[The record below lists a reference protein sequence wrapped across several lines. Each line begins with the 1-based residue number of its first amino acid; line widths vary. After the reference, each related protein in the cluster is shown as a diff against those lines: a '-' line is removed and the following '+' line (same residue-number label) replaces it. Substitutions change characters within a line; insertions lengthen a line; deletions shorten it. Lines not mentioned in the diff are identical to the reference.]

1 MTEKDLDIAI
11 EKCEHIMEFDTRT
24 LENPESENGHIFKKV
39 YDLLQFLRQLQFAT
53 DTNVGGNL
61 ISRQAALD
69 AMETWD
75 KFGCDPDGKLVRYD
89 DDKHYIPYVHY
100 EDMVHAIKHLPSAQ
114 RWIPWGSGKF
124 PEESGT
130 YTVTA
135 YDGAT
140 KRVTYA
146 KYQKRLKR
154 WELTGAR
161 AYWRVL
167 AWMEKP
173 KPWEGG
179 QS

>member
-1 MTEKDLDIAI
+1 MRLIDADALKRKSQKVATEAWKLRIKATVEVILNQFIDYIDAAPTI
-11 EKCEHIMEFDTRT
+11 K
-24 LENPESENGHIFKKV
+24 PE
-39 YDLLQFLRQLQFAT
+39 QQ
-53 DTNVGGNL
+53 
-61 ISRQAALD
+61 
-69 AMETWD
+69 
-75 KFGCDPDGKLVRYD
+75 
-89 DDKHYIPYVHY
+89 
-100 EDMVHAIKHLPSAQ
+100 
-114 RWIPWGSGKF
+114 WIPWDSGKF

-167 AWMEKP
+167 AWMPLPE
-173 KPWEGG
+173 PWKGDTLE
-179 QS
+179 

>member
-1 MTEKDLDIAI
+1 MDD
-11 EKCEHIMEFDTRT
+11 
-24 LENPESENGHIFKKV
+24 
-39 YDLLQFLRQLQFAT
+39 
-53 DTNVGGNL
+53 L
-61 ISRQAALD
+61 ISRQAAISH
-69 AMETWD
+69 
-75 KFGCDPDGKLVRYD
+75 VD
-89 DDKHYIPYVHY
+89 DVPYIKEHPNVGLLW
-100 EDMVHAIKHLPSAQ
+100 EAWIESLPSAQPEQ
-114 RWIPWGSGKF
+114 RWIPWDSGKF

-167 AWMEKP
+167 AWQPKP
-173 KPWEGG
+173 KPWEGDADADHD
-179 QS
+179 

>member
-1 MTEKDLDIAI
+1 MD
-11 EKCEHIMEFDTRT
+11 DT
-24 LENPESENGHIFKKV
+24 
-39 YDLLQFLRQLQFAT
+39 
-53 DTNVGGNL
+53 
-61 ISRQAALD
+61 ISRAAALD
-69 AMETWD
+69 ALNEY
-75 KFGCDPDGKLVRYD
+75 FVRIGKLKRRGLN
-89 DDKHYIPYVHY
+89 KG
-100 EDMVHAIKHLPSAQ
+100 EKAISLDVVGTINSLPPAQ
-114 RWIPWGSGKF
+114 PGWIPWDSGKF

-167 AWMEKP
+167 AWMPLP
-173 KPWEGG
+173 KPWEGEKP
-179 QS
+179 

>member
-1 MTEKDLDIAI
+1 MLAHMILIFRAQGASEGRKIITSKSD
-11 EKCEHIMEFDTRT
+11 DTI
-24 LENPESENGHIFKKV
+24 N
-39 YDLLQFLRQLQFAT
+39 
-53 DTNVGGNL
+53 
-61 ISRQAALD
+61 RQAAID
-69 AMETWD
+69 ALNASMI
-75 KFGCDPDGKLVRYD
+75 FGRCNEKTVTFKALKKYAEGVRER
-89 DDKHYIPYVHY
+89 I
-100 EDMVHAIKHLPSAQ
+100 EALPSAQ
-114 RWIPWGSGKF
+114 PGWIPWNSGRF

-167 AWMEKP
+167 AWMPSLE
-173 KPWEGG
+173 PWEGEQNG
-179 QS
+179 

>member
-1 MTEKDLDIAI
+1 MNLHDK
-11 EKCEHIMEFDTRT
+11 
-24 LENPESENGHIFKKV
+24 
-39 YDLLQFLRQLQFAT
+39 
-53 DTNVGGNL
+53 DTNVLSNDC
-61 ISRQAALD
+61 ISRQEALD
-69 AMETWD
+69 ALGEE
-75 KFGCDPDGKLVRYD
+75 PLVWTDSEGEIAERSQWRRD
-89 DDKHYIPYVHY
+89 VA
-100 EDMVHAIKHLPSAQ
+100 AIKAVPSAQ
-114 RWIPWGSGKF
+114 PGWIPWNSGRF

-167 AWMEKP
+167 AWMPSP
-173 KPWEGG
+173 KPWEGDKNE
-179 QS
+179 

>member
-1 MTEKDLDIAI
+1 MDD
-11 EKCEHIMEFDTRT
+11 
-24 LENPESENGHIFKKV
+24 
-39 YDLLQFLRQLQFAT
+39 
-53 DTNVGGNL
+53 L
-61 ISRQAALD
+61 ISRQD
-69 AMETWD
+69 AIEAIA
-75 KFGCDPDGKLVRYD
+75 KFVPYAICDESTESYTNGLTDAYNL
-89 DDKHYIPYVHY
+89 ICQ
-100 EDMVHAIKHLPSAQ
+100 LPSEQPEQ
-114 RWIPWGSGKF
+114 RWIPWSSGKL

-167 AWMEKP
+167 AWMPLPPAYHADE
-173 KPWEGG
+173 E
-179 QS
+179 SNA

>member
-1 MTEKDLDIAI
+1 MTNRQKFTEVFDCEIVRRDTGEPVPGHCKILIA
-11 EKCEHIMEFDTRT
+11 ESKHFD
-24 LENPESENGHIFKKV
+24 EW
-39 YDLLQFLRQLQFAT
+39 LQK
-53 DTNVGGNL
+53 
-61 ISRQAALD
+61 
-69 AMETWD
+69 E
-75 KFGCDPDGKLVRYD
+75 
-89 DDKHYIPYVHY
+89 Y
-100 EDMVHAIKHLPSAQ
+100 EPPVQPG
-114 RWIPWGSGKF
+114 WIPWDSGRF

-167 AWMEKP
+167 AWCELP
-173 KPWEGG
+173 TPYREGG
-179 QS
+179 QDGKN